1 MRAEPTCPRC
11 GGELRAPGLWS
22 SSWQCGSHGTVA
34 PYSVI
39 PRPGPDAATHVL
51 GLAKVPV
58 WVPHVLP
65 TGWVVSGFACAGDER
80 EGARAVVTCLTGPSP
95 LGGAAELMLVSEEPG
110 IGLGARHAGLGGPD
124 PGAGFGEGP
133 PDAKVEVAAHPTAL
147 WSLPTTQ
154 DCAVFVGEAKA
165 LWLWALV
172 WPAAAGVL
180 LYDSLELVDLRDGY
194 VEAEL
199 AFGSLSP
206 RLGALP
212 TAS

>member
-1 MRAEPTCPRC
+1 MRPEPTCPRC

-22 SSWQCGSHGTVA
+22 SAWQCGAHGTVA

-51 GLAKVPV
+51 SLAKVPV

-65 TGWVVSGFACAGDER
+65 AGWVVSGFACAGDER
-80 EGARAVVTCLTGPSP
+80 DGARAVVSCLTGPSP

-110 IGLGARHAGLGGPD
+110 IGLGARHAGLCGPD
-124 PGAGFGEGP
+124 PGAGFGSGP
-133 PDAKVEVAAHPTAL
+133 PDAKVEVAGHPTAL
-147 WSLPTTQ
+147 WSLPTAQ
-154 DCAVFVGEAKA
+154 DCAAFVGEAKA

-199 AFGSLSP
+199 AFGSVSP
-206 RLGALP
+206 RLGAVP
-212 TAS
+212 AVS